1 MAARSRF
8 DNLDTDEQEKI
19 LRNAGEEFA
28 DNGYAQAS
36 LNAIIEKAG
45 ISKGSLYY
53 YFENKEDLFATVLER
68 AVSEVVE
75 HIGGFSVEE
84 LTEENFWEELERVI
98 TEVAAYTGR
107 HPWYM
112 RILRLFYRVRD
123 NQPGDVRDSEMYQL
137 ARRLTDRVIERGQNL
152 GVIRTDTSR
161 EFLVEMLL
169 GVAEAG
175 DRWLVDRFE
184 SDDDIDFEHEAKRQI
199 EVYRRI
205 LEPREETS

>member
-8 DNLDTDEQEKI
+8 DNLDDDEQEKI

-84 LTEENFWEELERVI
+84 LTEENFWGELERIVM
-98 TEVAAYTGR
+98 EVAAYTGR

-123 NQPGDVRDSEMYQL
+123 SQAGPVRDSEMYQL
-137 ARRLTDRVIERGQNL
+137 ARRLAARVIERGQEL
-152 GVIRTDTSR
+152 GVIRTDASR
-161 EFLVEMLL
+161 QFLVEMVL

-175 DRWLVDRFE
+175 DRWLLDRFE
-184 SDDDIDFEHEAKRQI
+184 SDDAIDFEHEAERQI
-199 EVYRRI
+199 DVFRRI

>member
-8 DNLDTDEQEKI
+8 DNLDDDEQEKI

-68 AVSEVVE
+68 AVAEVVE
-75 HIGGFSVEE
+75 HIGGFSIQE
-84 LTEENFWEELERVI
+84 LTEENFWEELERVVM
-98 TEVAAYTGR
+98 EVAAYTGR

-123 NQPGDVRDSEMYQL
+123 SQPGAVRDSEMYQL
-137 ARRLTDRVIERGQNL
+137 ARRVTDRVIERGQEL
-152 GVIRTDTSR
+152 GVIRTDASR
-161 EFLVEMLL
+161 EFLVEMVL

-175 DRWLVDRFE
+175 DRWLLDRFE
-184 SDDDIDFEHEAKRQI
+184 SDDEIDFEREAERQI
-199 EVYRRI
+199 EVFRRI
-205 LEPREETS
+205 LEPREETP

>member
-8 DNLDTDEQEKI
+8 DNLDDEEQKNI

-84 LTEENFWEELERVI
+84 LTEENFWGELERIVM
-98 TEVAAYTGR
+98 EVAAYTGR

-123 NQPGDVRDSEMYQL
+123 SQAGPVRDSEMYQL
-137 ARRLTDRVIERGQNL
+137 ARRLAARVIERGQEL
-152 GVIRTDTSR
+152 GVIRTDASR
-161 EFLVEMLL
+161 QFLVEMVL

-175 DRWLVDRFE
+175 DRWLLDRFE
-184 SDDDIDFEHEAKRQI
+184 SDDAIDFDHEAERQI
-199 EVYRRI
+199 DVFRRI